1 MLLTAI
7 LALIAPGSRAQ
18 CSRPG
23 RSGCQPPADPARISL
38 TRAARQPT
46 LTTDDVEQLLAAQQT
61 QVAPQGLVIV
71 ERTEYQVEDPGGF
84 VRSILQDFFSSAQPQ
99 FVTSYYTDDQPSQH
113 DFGCPCG
120 QDVDAFC
127 EGDVDDAYASIFE
140 KRLCLGDHADEVS
153 EGCAMHLAS
162 APTVVEYCRGEI
174 LETCRNLQPGEN
186 RIHECLLARPTVSD
200 ACAAYLAT
208 VAPPAPR
215 LGFLFDVVDALFSAP
230 LWAEQDDA
238 PFDEVLE
245 VPFTYDQVHGQ
256 QPYDDMEAMPPPRF
270 SRVEGHPSP
279 RFEGVDVASASA
291 GEPCVDEPGATL
303 PGGWDCARIAAY
315 MAGSPDI
322 HSCRWAGPGRT
333 WLWAGPVMV
342 TPRLAEEAAAK
353 CPLSCN
359 ECVPDDVESLPLR
372 GAGFGRGPLLNAGL
386 LLDAEPPREVVVEVV
401 EEESVEEQ
409 EADAVSSLL
418 LLVSAAALCL
428 ASLSLAGLALGAA
441 RRRAREREELL
452 AFKANYAP
460 MLAESA

>member
-1 MLLTAI
+1 MMQRAA
-7 LALIAPGSRAQ
+7 LALALAAPAA
-18 CSRPG
+18 
-23 RSGCQPPADPARISL
+23 ADPSRISL

-46 LTTDDVEQLLAAQQT
+46 LTTDDVEQLLAAQQRP
-61 QVAPQGLVIV
+61 VAPQGLVIV

-84 VRSILQDFFSSAQPQ
+84 VRSILQDFFASAQPQ

-140 KRLCLGDHADEVS
+140 KRLCLGDHAQEVS

-208 VAPPAPR
+208 VAPPPPPAPR

-230 LWAEQDDA
+230 MWAEQDDA

-256 QPYDDMEAMPPPRF
+256 QPYDDMEAMPAPRRFDAGGFAPPPRF

-279 RFEGVDVASASA
+279 RFEG
-291 GEPCVDEPGATL
+291 
-303 PGGWDCARIAAY
+303 
-315 MAGSPDI
+315 
-322 HSCRWAGPGRT
+322 
-333 WLWAGPVMV
+333 
-342 TPRLAEEAAAK
+342 
-353 CPLSCN
+353 
-359 ECVPDDVESLPLR
+359 VESLPLR
-372 GAGFGRGPLLNAGL
+372 GAGFGRGPLLNAGP